1 MAHANV
7 TCPGTN
13 SSFYLQSA
21 PHPPLSSWRLSIC
34 RCSGKNS
41 RASLTSLP
49 THLRQIHQPILL
61 VVHLLSISKL
71 YHSCHLGCFHPNS
84 GPNNPGPPTC
94 SPASTL
100 SSHSLLPMQKPQQ
113 FCHRGS
119 QITPLLHSKPPT
131 GCSSHS
137 GKSQIPQGPKSFV
150 PFPYLPP
157 FTTPSSLSLLFSF
170 RLPPCWSHTP
180 VDTPSWHLCI
190 CYDHSRNGPPHLAPH
205 SSAHYTSF
213 NLCSNTVFPDPTPNK
228 TAIPGPPY
236 FSSLI
241 SSSPQYLS
249 IFWCAMCM

>member
-84 GPNNPGPPTC
+84 GPNNPYLRPPRASHLLSC
-94 SPASTL
+94 LYPFLPQPAPHAEATAI
-100 SSHSLLPMQKPQQ
+100 LPQ
-113 FCHRGS
+113 
-119 QITPLLHSKPPT
+119 
-131 GCSSHS
+131 
-137 GKSQIPQGPKSFV
+137 GKSDHIS
-150 PFPYLPP
+150 PP
-157 FTTPSSLSLLFSF
+157 FETPYWLFLSL
-170 RLPPCWSHTP
+170 R
-180 VDTPSWHLCI
+180 
-190 CYDHSRNGPPHLAPH
+190 
-205 SSAHYTSF
+205 
-213 NLCSNTVFPDPTPNK
+213 
-228 TAIPGPPY
+228 
-236 FSSLI
+236 
-241 SSSPQYLS
+241 
-249 IFWCAMCM
+249 